1 MVEKVLFSWSGGKD
15 SALALHHMLNDE
27 RYRVAGLLTTVTEG
41 YNRISLHGVRDT
53 LLEQQAAA
61 IGLPMHRV
69 YIPQESSNEEYDA
82 RMGQALLEHQRAG
95 VTAVVFGDIFLFE
108 IKKYRENNLARI
120 GMKGIF
126 PLWGKNGCY
135 QDFIDLG
142 FKAVIASADARLLGD
157 TYVGRAFDRQFIA
170 DLPTNVDP
178 NGDNG
183 EFHTFVYDGPIF
195 GGAIPY
201 NLGEVVQ
208 RDGFFYCDILP
219 GVSTR

>member
-1 MVEKVLFSWSGGKD
+1 MVEKVLFSWSSGKD
-15 SALALHHMLNDE
+15 SALALHRMLNDE

-41 YNRISLHGVRDT
+41 YNRISMHGVRDT
-53 LLEQQAAA
+53 LLERQAAE

-69 YIPQESSNEEYDA
+69 YVPQDSSNEEYEA
-82 RMGQALLEHQRAG
+82 RMGQALLEHQRSGIA
-95 VTAVVFGDIFLFE
+95 AVAFGDIFLFE

-120 GMKGIF
+120 GMKGVF

-142 FKAVIASADARLLGD
+142 FKAVVASADAKLLNE

-178 NGDNG
+178 NGENG
-183 EFHTFVYDGPIF
+183 EFHTFVYNGPIF
-195 GGAIPY
+195 GQAIPCR
-201 NLGEVVQ
+201 LGEVLQ
-208 RDGFFYCDILP
+208 RDGFYYCDIEP
-219 GVSTR
+219 Q